1 MMNLRSNLALARVV
15 LQGGFYTGVILREGA
30 ALCAAKLVEEHARR
44 TPQHTAVLFEER
56 RYSYAALNAAANR
69 VASALQELGV
79 RKGDCIALLMDNRPE
94 YLFTILGANKLGV
107 VTSLINSHVAGAQLV
122 HALKICNP
130 RLVIVGDEHLA
141 NLAEIQADLPV
152 AAHDVL
158 VWSESTQAAAPKDAR
173 DMNALFVASRESNP
187 KTTHDQKTDDPMLY
201 MYTSGTTGLPK
212 AAIVKNQRF
221 LRAGLIFGRVVL
233 GLTDKDVNY
242 LALPLYHA
250 TGAIAAW
257 GSTLC
262 TGGTIVIRRK
272 FSASTF
278 WDDCVRYGVTWFPY
292 IGEVCRYLLQAPRN
306 PNEQKHRVRVVLGA
320 GMRPDVW
327 RPFVQRFGIGRVI
340 EFYGS
345 TEGNVAMVNFE
356 GKEGM
361 MGRLLPG
368 QAVVRVDA
376 ETEEF
381 VRKADG
387 TMIKAQPGEQGILV
401 GRIDKIN
408 KFDGYL
414 DKKKTSEKILVNP
427 FGDGRNYFDS
437 GDLVNV
443 HEGGYVSFA
452 DRLGD
457 TFRWKGENVATTEVS
472 VALNQCPGV
481 VESNVYG
488 VEVPGAEGRA
498 GMVALVVDDS
508 FDLEHFAQHVLSGL
522 PRYARPYFV
531 RLQTQLAVTGSF
543 KYVKTHLKKEG
554 FDPSKVSDPLYLLD
568 LEQKTYVRL
577 DGTLFQKLAARELS
591 L

>member
-1 MMNLRSNLALARVV
+1 MLNLRSNLALARVV
-15 LQGGFYTGVILREGA
+15 LQGGFYTGVVLREGA
-30 ALCAAKLVEEHARR
+30 SLCAAKLVEEHAKR
-44 TPQHTAVLFEER
+44 TPQQTAVLYEDR
-56 RYSYAALNAAANR
+56 RYSYSALNAAANR
-69 VASALQELGV
+69 VAGTLQALGL

-107 VTSLINSHVAGAQLV
+107 VTSLINSHVTGAQLV

-130 RLVIVGDEHLA
+130 RFVIVGDEHLD
-141 NLAEIQADLPV
+141 NLREIEAGLPV
-152 AAHDVL
+152 AARDVL
-158 VWSESTQAAAPKDAR
+158 VWSEAPGVVLPKEAR
-173 DMNALFVASRESNP
+173 DMNALFLASRETNP
-187 KTTHDQKTDDPMLY
+187 KTTKDQRTRDPMLY

-233 GLTDKDVNY
+233 ELTNQDVNY
-242 LALPLYHA
+242 VPLPLYHA

-262 TGGTIVIRRK
+262 TGGAIAIRKR
-272 FSASTF
+272 FSASAF
-278 WDDCVRYGVTWFPY
+278 WDDCVRYGATWFPY
-292 IGEVCRYLLQAPRN
+292 IGEVCRYLLQAPPN
-306 PNEQKHRVRVVLGA
+306 PNERKHRVRVVLGA

-327 RPFVQRFGIGRVI
+327 KPFVERFGIARVI

-376 ETEEF
+376 ETEELT
-381 VRKADG
+381 KSPDG
-387 TMIKAQPGEQGILV
+387 TLIKARPGEQGILI

-414 DKKKTSEKILVNP
+414 DKQKTHEKILVNA
-427 FGDGRNYFDS
+427 FGDKRDYFNS

-481 VESNVYG
+481 IESNVYG

-498 GMVALVVDDS
+498 GMVALVVNEA
-508 FDLEHFAQHVLSGL
+508 FDLERFAQHVLAGL

-531 RLQTQLAVTGSF
+531 RLQTELTVTGSF

-554 FDPSKVSDPLYLLD
+554 FDPEKVSDPLYLLD
-568 LEQKTYVRL
+568 IEQKTYIRL
-577 DGTLFQKLAARELS
+577 DGSVFQKLVTRQLS